1 MLGTILNKTIM
12 IKNILISGASSG
24 IGKMVGEFLTDRGHN
39 VIGTSRNPDPNYKK
53 FEMIALDVTDDES
66 VDGACKIAVKKLGR
80 VDVLINNAGF
90 GISGPV
96 ENTSI
101 EEVKSQFD
109 TNYFGVVRMTTK
121 LLPHFKS
128 NREGLIINISS
139 LGGLIGMP
147 YQTHYSASKFALEGF
162 IEALRMELKPL
173 NIRACNIN
181 PADFKTNFASNRKL
195 VSEVSNEY
203 KQKFNQ
209 FLKMY
214 EKDERDGADPILI
227 AKLIDK
233 LIQQDAVRVRYV
245 IGKQSQTMGFAM
257 KRLLGSSL
265 FEKMMNKMWSVN
277 KIVPN

>member
-1 MLGTILNKTIM
+1 M

-24 IGKMVGEFLTDRGHN
+24 IGKMVGEFLTDKGHN
-39 VIGTSRNPDPNYKK
+39 VIGTSRNPDLKYKK

-66 VDGACKIAVKKLGR
+66 VNNTCKMALDKLGR

-96 ENTSI
+96 ENSSI
-101 EEVKSQFD
+101 EEVKSQFN

-121 LLPHFKS
+121 LLPHFRS
-128 NREGLIINISS
+128 NRDGLIINISS
-139 LGGLIGMP
+139 LGGLIGLP
-147 YQTHYSASKFALEGF
+147 YQGHYSASKFALEGF
-162 IEALRMELKPL
+162 IESLRMELKPF

-181 PADFKTNFASNRKL
+181 PADFNTEFSKNRIL

-203 KQKFNQ
+203 KQKYNQ

-233 LIQQDAVRVRYV
+233 LIHQDSVRVRYV
-245 IGKQSQTMGFAM
+245 IGKHSQTMGFTL

-265 FEKMMNKMWSVN
+265 FEKMMNKIWKVN
-277 KIVPN
+277 